1 MSTRSCFLRE
11 VFERVLPVQKVE
23 RVLFVTSEL
32 TDLVKA
38 GGLGEVSAYLPRV
51 LRDGGVDTRIMIPGY
66 RQVLAKIGTPHVV
79 ADLPGLNAIPPCKIA
94 LTYADDGLPV
104 YVVLAPELYDRP
116 GSPYGDESARDWA
129 DNDLRFARLAL
140 AAADIATGTRN
151 GAGAS
156 WTADVVHVN
165 DWASALTP
173 AYLAWRGQRVPSI
186 LTIHNL
192 AYQGLFERNRLTALG
207 VPESAYTV
215 EGVEFYGRMSFLKAG
230 IVYASHVTT
239 VSETYAREIL
249 TPEFGAGLDGV
260 LKNRAAQNQ
269 LTGILNGIDDSF
281 DPAHDPHLEHHFD
294 AGDFTGKERTA
305 QTVREAFGLANTG
318 PLFSVISRLV
328 HQKGLDLIEES
339 ADDIVAKGGQ
349 VVVIG
354 EGDPAIEKSMRS
366 LASKY
371 PEHVAVRIGFDETLS
386 RRAYAG
392 ADFLLMP
399 SRFEPCGL
407 SQQYAQ
413 RFGTLPIA
421 HKTGGLTDTI
431 KDGVTGFLFGQFSS
445 EGFIEAVGRAFG
457 AYGSRKNL
465 VTMKRAA
472 MERRNCW
479 RSAAGR
485 YRDVYHAAASGAGV
499 CAPTF
504 PYDVASAA

>member
-1 MSTRSCFLRE
+1 M
-11 VFERVLPVQKVE
+11 PGVE

-66 RQVLAKIGTPHVV
+66 RQVLQKIGTPHVV
-79 ADLPGLNAIPPCKIA
+79 ADLPALNGIPACKVA
-94 LTYADDGLPV
+94 LTHTSDGLPV

-116 GSPYGDESARDWA
+116 GTPYGDESAKDWA
-129 DNDLRFARLAL
+129 DNDVRFARLAL
-140 AAADIATGTRN
+140 AAADFATGARN
-151 GAGAS
+151 GAPAS
-156 WTADVVHVN
+156 WCADVVHVN

-192 AYQGLFERNRLTALG
+192 AYQGLFERNRMAVLG
-207 VPESAYTV
+207 IPESAYTV
-215 EGVEFYGRMSFLKAG
+215 DGVEFYGRMSFLKAG
-230 IVYASHVTT
+230 IVYASHLTT

-260 LKNRAAQNQ
+260 LKNRAAKNQ
-269 LTGILNGIDDSF
+269 ITGILNGIDDSF
-281 DPAHDPHLEHHFD
+281 DPSRDPHLEHHFD
-294 AGDFTGKERTA
+294 AGDFTGKEKTA
-305 QTVREAFGLANTG
+305 ASVREHFGLGKSG

-328 HQKGLDLIEES
+328 HQKGLDLLEES
-339 ADDIVAKGGQ
+339 ADSIVRKGGQ

-354 EGDPAIEKSMRS
+354 EGDPAIEKSMRN

-421 HKTGGLTDTI
+421 HKTGGLMDTI
-431 KDGVTGFLFGQFSS
+431 KDGVTGFLFDRLSP
-445 EGFIEAVGRAFG
+445 EGLSEAVSRAFG
-457 AYGSRKNL
+457 AYGSRKNF
-465 VTMKRAA
+465 VAMKRAA

-479 RSAAGR
+479 RAAAGR
-485 YRDVYHAAASGAGV
+485 YRDVYQAASAGAGSGPS
-499 CAPTF
+499 AF
-504 PYDVASAA
+504 PYNVASAA

>member
-1 MSTRSCFLRE
+1 MTN
-11 VFERVLPVQKVE
+11 VQ

-32 TDLVKA
+32 TDLLKA

-51 LRDGGVDTRIMIPGY
+51 LREGGVDTRIMIPGY
-66 RQVLAKIGTPHVV
+66 RQVLQKIGAPHVV
-79 ADLPGLNAIPPCKIA
+79 GELPGLNAIPACKIA
-94 LTYADDGLPV
+94 LTHTNDGLPV
-104 YVVLAPELYDRP
+104 YVLLSPELYDRA
-116 GSPYGDESARDWA
+116 GSPYGDENAKDWA
-129 DNDLRFARLAL
+129 DNDVRFARLAL
-140 AAADIATGTRN
+140 AAADVATGTRN
-151 GAGAS
+151 GAPAS
-156 WTADVVHVN
+156 WTPDVVHVN

-173 AYLAWRGQRVPSI
+173 AYLAWRGQNVPSI

-192 AYQGLFERNRLTALG
+192 AYQGLFDRSRLAALG

-215 EGVEFYGRMSFLKAG
+215 DGVEFYGRMSFLKAG
-230 IVYASHVTT
+230 IVYASHLTT

-260 LKNRAAQNQ
+260 LQTRAATNH

-281 DPAHDPHLEHHFD
+281 DPTRDPHLEHHFD
-294 AGDFTGKERTA
+294 AADFTGKKKTA
-305 QTVREAFGLANTG
+305 DAVRRVFGLANTG

-328 HQKGLDLIEES
+328 HQKGLDLLEQS
-339 ADDIVAKGGQ
+339 ADAIVRQGGQ

-354 EGDPAIEKSMRS
+354 EGDPAIEKSMRA
-366 LASKY
+366 LASAY
-371 PEHVAVRIGFDETLS
+371 PEHVAVRIGYDETLS

-392 ADFLLMP
+392 SDFLLMP

-431 KDGVTGFLFGQFSS
+431 KDGVTGFLFGNFSS
-445 EGFIEAVGRAFG
+445 QGFLGAVDRAFET
-457 AYGSRKNL
+457 YGSSRSL
-465 VTMKRAA
+465 TAMKRAA

-479 RSAAGR
+479 RAAASR
-485 YRDVYHAAASGAGV
+485 YRDVYDVASRAYHVASRAGV
-499 CAPTF
+499 ATVSS
-504 PYDVASAA
+504 PYPVASAA

>member
-1 MSTRSCFLRE
+1 MRN
-11 VFERVLPVQKVE
+11 VE

-38 GGLGEVSAYLPRV
+38 GGLGEVSAYLPRM
-51 LRDGGVDTRIMIPGY
+51 LRDGGLDTRIMIPGY
-66 RQVLAKIGTPHVV
+66 RQVLQKIGAPHVV
-79 ADLPGLNAIPPCKIA
+79 AELPGLNAIPPCKVA
-94 LTYADDGLPV
+94 LTHTHDGLPV
-104 YVVLAPELYDRP
+104 YVLIAPELYDRP
-116 GSPYGDESARDWA
+116 GSPYGDETTKDWA
-129 DNDLRFARLAL
+129 DNDVRFARLAL
-140 AAADIATGTRN
+140 AAADIATGARSG
-151 GAGAS
+151 GAAS
-156 WTADVVHVN
+156 WTADLVHVN

-173 AYLAWRGQRVPSI
+173 AYLAWRGQHVPSI

-192 AYQGLFERNRLTALG
+192 AYQGLFERNRLAALG

-215 EGVEFYGRMSFLKAG
+215 DGVEFYGRMSFLKAG

-249 TPEFGAGLDGV
+249 TPEYGAGLDGV
-260 LKNRAAQNQ
+260 LKNRAAKNQ

-281 DPAHDPHLEHHFD
+281 DPARDPHLEHHFD
-294 AGDFTGKERTA
+294 AADFTGKRKTA
-305 QTVREAFGLANTG
+305 DSVRRVFGLASTG

-328 HQKGLDLIEES
+328 HQKGLDLLEES
-339 ADDIVAKGGQ
+339 ADAIIRRGGQ

-354 EGDPAIEKSMRS
+354 EGDPASEKSMRN
-366 LASKY
+366 LATAY

-392 ADFLLMP
+392 SDFLLMP

-421 HKTGGLTDTI
+421 HRTGGLTDTI

-445 EGFIEAVGRAFG
+445 AGLIEAVGRAFG
-457 AYGSRKNL
+457 AYRSRKNF
-465 VTMKRAA
+465 VAMKRAA

-479 RSAAGR
+479 RAAAGR
-485 YRDVYHAAASGAGV
+485 YREVYQAASGPGV
-499 CAPTF
+499 GPSSI
-504 PYDVASAA
+504 PYNVASAA

>member
-1 MSTRSCFLRE
+1 M
-11 VFERVLPVQKVE
+11 QNVE

-51 LRDGGVDTRIMIPGY
+51 LRDGGLDARIMIPGY
-66 RQVLAKIGTPHVV
+66 RQVLAKIGAPHVV
-79 ADLPGLNAIPPCKIA
+79 AALPGLNAIPPCQVA
-94 LTYADDGLPV
+94 LTHTNDGLPV
-104 YVVLAPELYDRP
+104 YVLLAPELYDRP
-116 GSPYGDESARDWA
+116 GSPYGDENARDWA
-129 DNDLRFARLAL
+129 DNDVRFARLAL
-140 AAADIATGTRN
+140 AAADIATGTRS
-151 GAGAS
+151 GAQAS
-156 WTADVVHVN
+156 WSADVVHVN

-173 AYLAWRGQRVPSI
+173 AYLKWRGQQVPSI

-192 AYQGLFERNRLTALG
+192 AYQGLFERSRLPALG
-207 VPESAYTV
+207 VPESAYNV
-215 EGVEFYGRMSFLKAG
+215 DGVEFYGRMSFLKAG

-281 DPAHDPHLEHHFD
+281 DPTRDPHLEHHFD
-294 AGDFTGKERTA
+294 SIDFTGKEKTA
-305 QTVREAFGLANTG
+305 AFVRGAFGLADTG

-328 HQKGLDLIEES
+328 HQKGLDLLEDS
-339 ADDIVAKGGQ
+339 ADHIVRQGGQ

-354 EGDPAIEKSMRS
+354 EGDPAIEKSMRA

-371 PEHVAVRIGFDETLS
+371 PARVAVRIGFDETLS

-392 ADFLLMP
+392 SDFLLMP

-421 HKTGGLTDTI
+421 HRTGGLSDTI

-445 EGFIEAVGRAFG
+445 EGFMEAVGRAFG
-457 AYGSRKNL
+457 AYSSRKNF
-465 VTMKRAA
+465 VEMKRAA

-479 RSAAGR
+479 RAAAGR
-485 YRDVYHAAASGAGV
+485 YRDVYHSAARGAGV
-499 CAPTF
+499 GAPSF
-504 PYDVASAA
+504 PYNVASAA

>member
-1 MSTRSCFLRE
+1 LR
-11 VFERVLPVQKVE
+11 VQNVE

-51 LRDGGVDTRIMIPGY
+51 LRDGGLDARILIPGY

-79 ADLPGLNAIPPCKIA
+79 ATLPALNGIPACKIA
-94 LTYADDGLPV
+94 LTQTNDGLPV

-116 GSPYGDESARDWA
+116 GSPYGDENAKDWV
-129 DNDLRFARLAL
+129 DNDIRFARLAL
-140 AAADIATGTRN
+140 AAADIATGTRD
-151 GAGAS
+151 GGPAS
-156 WTADVVHVN
+156 WSADVVHVN

-173 AYLAWRGQRVPSI
+173 AYLAWRGQRLPSI

-192 AYQGLFERNRLTALG
+192 AYQGLFDRNRLAALG
-207 VPESAYTV
+207 VPESAYTMD
-215 EGVEFYGRMSFLKAG
+215 GVEFYGRMSFLKAG

-239 VSETYAREIL
+239 VSQTYAREIL

-260 LKNRAAQNQ
+260 LKNRAAQDQ

-281 DPAHDPHLEHHFD
+281 DPTRDPHLEHHFD
-294 AGDFTGKERTA
+294 AGDFTGKEKTA
-305 QTVREAFGLANTG
+305 AAVRRVFGLTNTG

-328 HQKGLDLIEES
+328 HQKGLDLLEES
-339 ADDIVAKGGQ
+339 ADAIVRQGGQ

-354 EGDPAIEKSMRS
+354 EGDPAIEKSMRA
-366 LASKY
+366 LAAAY
-371 PEHVAVRIGFDETLS
+371 PKNVAVRIGYDETIS

-392 ADFLLMP
+392 SDFLLMP

-421 HKTGGLTDTI
+421 HKTGGLSDTI
-431 KDGVTGFLFGQFSS
+431 KDGVTGFLFGKFSPQ
-445 EGFIEAVGRAFG
+445 GFTEAVDRAFD
-457 AYGSRKNL
+457 AYSSRKSF
-465 VTMKRAA
+465 VAMKRAA
-472 MERRNCW
+472 METRNCW
-479 RSAAGR
+479 RAAASR
-485 YRDVYHAAASGAGV
+485 YRDVYHLASSAGAG
-499 CAPTF
+499 AQSF
-504 PYDVASAA
+504 SYNIASAA